1 MHYRL
6 QTLRLAGLL
15 LLTASGSVGA
25 QATGPGQDKLVHDE
39 AHVLLAATVLS
50 LEQRLE
56 RYADSTGVQ
65 LAVVTVASLH
75 GQEVSQVGDSIKNAW
90 GVGSKETRRGVLYLV
105 APQEHRQ
112 TIRTGRGL
120 EADLPDG
127 LCFRILKETQPG
139 MGQNMEL
146 AILNRVTAIQQTLA
160 RAAQAEADRDA
171 PEMVAPAVAPE
182 EGISEEGIVGIVL
195 LIMGFMVIGLT
206 ALFREKQPP
215 VSNRRRGYAGG
226 TLASTAYAPTRPARQ
241 AEPARSST
249 SSDAFFAGAF
259 LSSSDDDDPKKKT
272 SSDSWSGWGTS
283 NSSDSSSSDSF
294 SFGGDTDTGGGG
306 GSDSW

>member
-1 MHYRL
+1 MYHRSH
-6 QTLRLAGLL
+6 TLRLAGLL
-15 LLTASGSVGA
+15 LLTATGSAVA
-25 QATGPGQDKLVHDE
+25 QTQGSDKLVHDN
-39 AHVLLAATVLS
+39 AHVLRAATVQQ

-90 GVGSKETRRGVLYLV
+90 GVGSKETRKGLLYLV

-127 LCFRILKETQPG
+127 LCFRILKETEPG

-146 AILNRVTAIQQTLA
+146 AIVNRVTAIQQQLA
-160 RAAQAEADRDA
+160 RAAQAEADRGTPTVAAA
-171 PEMVAPAVAPE
+171 PVEEDSMPE
-182 EGISEEGIVGIVL
+182 GLVGVL
-195 LIMGFMVIGLT
+195 LLIAGVGVCWAARASEKTSKAPSYPSNPFPRSVSPGRTTQRGTDTSGNDGSDTLLMGGL
-206 ALFREKQPP
+206 
-215 VSNRRRGYAGG
+215 
-226 TLASTAYAPTRPARQ
+226 LAA
-241 AEPARSST
+241 AE
-249 SSDAFFAGAF
+249 DE
-259 LSSSDDDDPKKKT
+259 DKKKKGD
-272 SSDSWSGWGTS
+272 SDSWSGWG
-283 NSSDSSSSDSF
+283 SSSSSTDSSSSDSF
-294 SFGGDTDTGGGG
+294 SFGGDSDSGGGG